1 MAGCLSVCL
10 SVCLCVFPAI
20 IAVPIAALL
29 LCYSYDTI
37 MYHAIM
43 ARDST
48 GFNLSRTVD
57 LDLCVPRNRAP
68 FSEPAAQSAHLQEGL
83 KLIRAVSRRGDN

>member
-1 MAGCLSVCL
+1 
-10 SVCLCVFPAI
+10 
-20 IAVPIAALL
+20 
-29 LCYSYDTI
+29 
-37 MYHAIM
+37 M

-57 LDLCVPRNRAP
+57 LDLCVPRNCAP

-83 KLIRAVSRRGDN
+83 KLIRAVSRRGDNPLARKKKKKKKKKGQLKKQ